1 MKRLTFRLPLKALA
15 YLAGKEYLLLGF
27 FGLFVATSF
36 EGVGVDL
43 MGLQKIGASLIAE
56 AEEVGVSAEGVL
68 VASVPL
74 VGGLL
79 FFVGGL
85 LSFVGV
91 VPPLVSRT
99 SMTRSFVFSDGAG
112 AGAGFDAGLVSSAV
126 STSSPG
132 RMCL

>member
-27 FGLFVATSF
+27 FGLFVAAGF

-43 MGLQKIGASLIAE
+43 MGLQKIGASLIAGV
-56 AEEVGVSAEGVL
+56 EEVGVSAEGEAL
-68 VASVPL
+68 VPV

-79 FFVGGL
+79 FFVGRL

-91 VPPLVSRT
+91 VPPLVSRS
-99 SMTRSFVFSDGAG
+99 SMTISFVFSDGAA

>member
-1 MKRLTFRLPLKALA
+1 MKALA

-43 MGLQKIGASLIAE
+43 IGLQKIGASLIAVV
-56 AEEVGVSAEGVL
+56 EEFGVSAEGVAL
-68 VASVPL
+68 VPV

-99 SMTRSFVFSDGAG
+99 SMMRSFVFLDGAG
-112 AGAGFDAGLVSSAV
+112 TGFDAGLVLIAV

>member
-15 YLAGKEYLLLGF
+15 YLAGKVYLLLGF

-43 MGLQKIGASLIAE
+43 MGLQKIGASLIAG
-56 AEEVGVSAEGVL
+56 AEEVGVSAEGESL
-68 VASVPL
+68 VPL

-79 FFVGGL
+79 FFVGGK

-99 SMTRSFVFSDGAG
+99 SMMRSFVFLDGAG
-112 AGAGFDAGLVSSAV
+112 AGAGFDAGLVSSVV